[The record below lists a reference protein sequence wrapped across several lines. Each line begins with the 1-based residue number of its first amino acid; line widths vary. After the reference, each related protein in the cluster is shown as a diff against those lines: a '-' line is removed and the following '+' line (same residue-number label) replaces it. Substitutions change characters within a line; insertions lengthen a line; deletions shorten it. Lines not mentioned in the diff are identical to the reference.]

1 MSSIQNIGNEMKSH
15 RNKDSIMTCYLRCFI
30 PALVVLFVFTA
41 CADAPLDRDNEA
53 LTLVIA
59 GQALIKIDPRLSWD
73 DPFGTVRP
81 IVEEADIAFTNF
93 EMAINGPD
101 NQCGVPEDY
110 ITILGK
116 PRIPPEDRPG
126 NVSNPHAVKA
136 PVMEFLSDMG
146 FDLMS
151 LANNHTWDLGEC
163 GVEVT
168 RATADR
174 YGITHAG
181 AGSTEK
187 EATAPAYLD
196 VRGTRFAL
204 IASTTSHD
212 ERDRI
217 SANVNGVWTGHQDDW
232 DRNIDAVREAAQNAD
247 IVIYYHHF
255 QIDVDVFANVVDGG
269 ATADGHIKVDDVEQ
283 WQTNFARAVIDAGA
297 SMYIGNGHRGFDGLE
312 IYKGRPLFRQIG
324 GFAYQGL
331 NPNIGHYD
339 QHRPWSG
346 LLTIMTIDDKSI
358 GSIELVPLELD
369 EGAGYRDEYDD
380 IGFLTRRG
388 LAEVAA
394 GETAVEILQLF
405 KKLSKEYGTE
415 VEIKGERAI
424 VKLAGT

>member
-1 MSSIQNIGNEMKSH
+1 
-15 RNKDSIMTCYLRCFI
+15 MTCYLRYFI
-30 PALVVLFVFTA
+30 PALAIIFTFTA
-41 CADAPLDRDNEA
+41 CTDAPRDNEV
-53 LTLVIA
+53 LTLVVA

-81 IVEEADIAFTNF
+81 IVEAADIAFTNF

-101 NQCGVPEDY
+101 NQCGVPADY

-116 PRIPPEDRPG
+116 PQIPAEDRPG
-126 NVSNPHAVKA
+126 NVSNPHAVEA
-136 PVMEFLSDMG
+136 PVMEFLTSMG
-146 FDLMS
+146 FNLMS
-151 LANNHTWDLGEC
+151 LSNNHIWDLGEC
-163 GVEVT
+163 GVEIT
-168 RATADR
+168 RATANR

-187 EATAPAYLD
+187 EATAPAYID

-204 IASTTSHD
+204 IASTTSND
-212 ERDRI
+212 ERDYI
-217 SANVNGVWTGHQDDW
+217 SANVNGVWTGHKDDW
-232 DRNIDAVREAAQNAD
+232 DRNISAVREAAQNAD

-255 QIDVDVFANVVDGG
+255 QIGVDVFANLADGE

-346 LLTIMTIDDKSI
+346 LLARMTINDKSI
-358 GSIELVPLELD
+358 VSIELIPLELD
-369 EGAGYRDEYDD
+369 EGAEYRDEYDD

-388 LAEVAA
+388 LAEVATS
-394 GETAVEILQLF
+394 ETAVEILHLF
-405 KKLSKEYGTE
+405 KMLSKQYGTE
-415 VEIKGERAI
+415 VELRGERAI
-424 VKLAGT
+424 VKPGGTS

>member
-1 MSSIQNIGNEMKSH
+1 
-15 RNKDSIMTCYLRCFI
+15 MTRYLRSFI
-30 PALVVLFVFTA
+30 PTLVIIFIFIA
-41 CADAPLDRDNEA
+41 CTEIPHDNES
-53 LTLVIA
+53 LTLVVT

-101 NQCGVPEDY
+101 NQCGVPADY

-116 PRIPPEDRPG
+116 PRIPPEDQPG
-126 NVSNPHAVKA
+126 NVSNPHAIKA
-136 PVMEFLSDMG
+136 PVMDFLASMG
-146 FDLMS
+146 FNLMS
-151 LANNHTWDLGEC
+151 LANNHSWDLGEC

-168 RATADR
+168 RTTANR

-181 AGSTEK
+181 AGATEE
-187 EATAPAYLD
+187 EATAPAYRD

-204 IASTTSHD
+204 IASTTSKD

-232 DRNIDAVREAAQNAD
+232 DRNISAVREAAHNAD

-255 QIDVDVFANVVDGG
+255 QIDADEFAGLADGEK
-269 ATADGHIKVDDVEQ
+269 TDDGHIKVENVEQ
-283 WQTNFARAVIDAGA
+283 WQTDFARAVIDAGA
-297 SMYIGNGHRGFDGLE
+297 SMYLGNGHRGFGGLE

-346 LLTIMTIDDKSI
+346 LLLRMIIEDKSI
-358 GSIELVPLELD
+358 DSIEVIPLELD
-369 EGAGYRDEYDD
+369 EGAGYRDRYDD

-388 LAEVAA
+388 LAEVATSEA
-394 GETAVEILQLF
+394 AVGILQLF
-405 KKLSKEYGTE
+405 KSLSNKYGTE
-415 VEIKGERAI
+415 VEISEERAS
-424 VKLAGT
+424 VKMENIR

>member
-1 MSSIQNIGNEMKSH
+1 MESH
-15 RNKDSIMTCYLRCFI
+15 CRKGSIMTCYLRCFI
-30 PALVVLFVFTA
+30 PALAIIFTFTA
-41 CADAPLDRDNEA
+41 CTDTPRDNEA
-53 LTLVIA
+53 LTLVVA

-81 IVEEADIAFTNF
+81 IVEAADIAFTNF

-101 NQCGVPEDY
+101 NQCGVPADY

-126 NVSNPHAVKA
+126 NVSNPHAVEA
-136 PVMEFLSDMG
+136 PVMEFLVSMG
-146 FDLMS
+146 FNLMS
-151 LANNHTWDLGEC
+151 LSNNHIWDLGEC

-168 RATADR
+168 RATANR
-174 YGITHAG
+174 YGVTHAG

-187 EATAPAYLD
+187 EATAPAYMD

-204 IASTTSHD
+204 IASTTSND
-212 ERDRI
+212 ERDYI

-232 DRNIDAVREAAQNAD
+232 DRNISAVREAAQNAD

-255 QIDVDVFANVVDGG
+255 QIDVDVFANLADGG

-283 WQTNFARAVIDAGA
+283 WQRNFARTVIDAGA

-346 LLTIMTIDDKSI
+346 LLARMTIDDKSI

-388 LAEVAA
+388 LAEVATSD
-394 GETAVEILQLF
+394 TAVEILQLF
-405 KKLSKEYGTE
+405 KMLSREYGTE
-415 VEIKGERAI
+415 VEIRGERAI
-424 VKLAGT
+424 VKPGGTY

>member
-1 MSSIQNIGNEMKSH
+1 
-15 RNKDSIMTCYLRCFI
+15 MTCYLRFFI
-30 PALVVLFVFTA
+30 PALAIIFNFSA
-41 CADAPLDRDNEA
+41 CADAPRNKEA
-53 LTLVIA
+53 LTLVVA

-81 IVEEADIAFTNF
+81 IVEAADIAFTNF

-126 NVSNPHAVKA
+126 NVSNPHAVEA
-136 PVMEFLSDMG
+136 PVMEFLASMG
-146 FDLMS
+146 FNLMS

-163 GVEVT
+163 GVKVT
-168 RATADR
+168 RATANR

-187 EATAPAYLD
+187 EATAPAYMD

-204 IASTTSHD
+204 IASTTSFD
-212 ERDRI
+212 ERDYI

-232 DRNIDAVREAAQNAD
+232 DRNISAVREAAQNAD

-255 QIDVDVFANVVDGG
+255 QIDVDVFANIADGE
-269 ATADGHIKVDDVEQ
+269 TTDDGHIKVDDVEE

-339 QHRPWSG
+339 QHRPWWG
-346 LLTIMTIDDKSI
+346 LLEKMTIDDKSI

-369 EGAGYRDEYDD
+369 EGAAYRDEYDD

-388 LAEVAA
+388 LAEVATS
-394 GETAVEILQLF
+394 ETAVEILQLF
-405 KKLSKEYGTE
+405 KMLSKEYGTK
-415 VEIKGERAI
+415 VEIRGERAN
-424 VKLAGT
+424 VKLGGTH